1 MAYDIILKW
10 FKMGSKA
17 PNIEYHKEET
27 ISMSTKIETLEN
39 SMVKLTIEV
48 SAEQF
53 EKGLNEAYNKNKKSI
68 QIPGFRK
75 GKAPRKLIE
84 KTYGVGTF
92 YEDAAN
98 FCIPVAYDAAVE
110 EEKLEVVSRPSIDV
124 TQIEAGKPFIFTAE
138 VAVKPEAS
146 LGEYKALE
154 VTKDPVEVTEEAIV
168 AELDQV
174 REQNS
179 RLVEV
184 TDRPIQDE
192 DQVNI
197 DFEGFVDEVAFE
209 GGKAEGFDLT
219 IGSHSF
225 IDNFEEQL
233 IGKSIGDELDVN
245 VTFPEEYQQ
254 EELAAKPALFK
265 VKINGI
271 KFKELPE
278 LDDDLAK
285 DVSEF
290 DTLDAYKESIKLK
303 LTETAETAAD
313 NKLKDAVLDLAVE
326 NATIDL
332 PAPMVDLESENMVY
346 DMANR
351 LQQQGLSIEQY
362 FQYTGQN
369 MDSMKESMKGEAEK
383 KIKAR
388 IVLEAIATAENL
400 EVTDADVEAEIVR
413 MAELYNMELDKIKET
428 IGNDESDSIK
438 QDLLNQKAFD
448 FIVANANIK

>member
-1 MAYDIILKW
+1 
-10 FKMGSKA
+10 
-17 PNIEYHKEET
+17 
-27 ISMSTKIETLEN
+27 MSTKIEKLEN

-48 SAEQF
+48 SAEEF
-53 EKGLNEAYNKNKKSI
+53 EKGIKSAYNKNKKSI

-84 KTYGVGTF
+84 KTYGVETF

-98 FCIPVAYDAAVE
+98 FCIPLAYDAAVE

-124 TQIEAGKPFIFTAE
+124 TQIEAGKPFIFTAD
-138 VAVKPEAS
+138 VAVKPDAI
-146 LGEYKALE
+146 LGEYKGLE
-154 VTKDPVEVTEEAIV
+154 ITKDVVEISEEQII

-179 RLVEV
+179 RLVDV
-184 TDRPIQDE
+184 TDRAIEDE
-192 DQVNI
+192 DQVNL
-197 DFEGFVDEVAFE
+197 DFEGFVNDEPFE

-225 IDNFEEQL
+225 IDTFEEQL
-233 IGKSIGDELDVN
+233 VGKNIGEELEVN

-254 EELAAKPALFK
+254 AELAGQPALFK
-265 VKINGI
+265 VKINAI

-290 DTLDAYKESIKLK
+290 DTLEDYKASIKTK
-303 LTETAETAAD
+303 LAETAGTAAD
-313 NKLKDAVLDLAVE
+313 NKLKDAILDLAVE
-326 NATIDL
+326 NATIEL
-332 PAPMVDLESENMVY
+332 PAPMVELESENMVY

-369 MDSMKESMKGEAEK
+369 MDSIKESMKGEAEK

-388 IVLEAIATAENL
+388 LVLEAIATAEGL
-400 EVTDADVEAEIVR
+400 EATDEDVEAEIVR
-413 MAELYNMELDKIKET
+413 MAEMYNMELDKIKET
-428 IGNDESDSIK
+428 IGTDESDSIK
-438 QDLLNQKAFD
+438 QDLLNQKAYD
-448 FIVANANIK
+448 FIVDNANIK

>member
-1 MAYDIILKW
+1 
-10 FKMGSKA
+10 MGA
-17 PNIEYHKEET
+17 NALNIEHYKEET

-53 EKGLNEAYNKNKKSI
+53 EKGLNDAYNKNKKSM

-84 KTYGVGTF
+84 KNYGVGTF

-98 FCIPVAYDAAVE
+98 YCIPLAYDAAIE

-124 TQIEAGKPFIFTAE
+124 IQIEAKKTFIFTAE
-138 VAVKPEAS
+138 VAVKPEAT
-146 LGEYKALE
+146 LGEYKGLE
-154 VTKDPVEVTEEAIV
+154 VTKEAVEVAEEAIT
-168 AELDQV
+168 AELDKV

-179 RLVEV
+179 RLVDV
-184 TDRPIQDE
+184 TDRAIE
-192 DQVNI
+192 DGDHVNL
-197 DFEGFVDEVAFE
+197 DFEGFVNDEPFE
-209 GGKAEGFDLT
+209 GGKAESFDLT
-219 IGSHSF
+219 IGTHSF
-225 IDNFEEQL
+225 IDTFEDQL
-233 IGKSIGDELDVN
+233 VGKNIGEELDVN
-245 VTFPEEYQQ
+245 VTFPEDYQQ
-254 EELAAKPALFK
+254 EDLASKPALFK

-271 KFKELPE
+271 KFKELSE

-290 DTLDAYKESIKLK
+290 DTLDEYKASIKEK
-303 LTETAETAAD
+303 LTETAEAAAD
-313 NKLKDAVLDLAVE
+313 NKLKDDVLEVAVE
-326 NATIDL
+326 NATIEL
-332 PAPMVDLESENMVY
+332 PAPMVELESENMVH

-369 MDSMKESMKGEAEK
+369 MDSIKESMKGEAEK

-388 IVLEAIATAENL
+388 IVLEAIATAEGI

-413 MAELYNMELDKIKET
+413 MAEMYNMEIDKIKET

-438 QDLLNQKAFD
+438 QDLLNQKAYD
-448 FIVANANIK
+448 FIVENAKIK

>member
-1 MAYDIILKW
+1 
-10 FKMGSKA
+10 
-17 PNIEYHKEET
+17 
-27 ISMSTKIETLEN
+27 MSTKIETLEN

-53 EKGLNEAYNKNKKSI
+53 EKGLNDAYNKNKKSI

-98 FCIPVAYDAAVE
+98 FCIPTAYDAAVE

-124 TQIEAGKPFIFTAE
+124 IQIEAKKPFIFTAE
-138 VAVKPEAS
+138 VAVKPEPT
-146 LGEYKALE
+146 LGEYKGLE
-154 VTKDPVEVTEEAIV
+154 ATKDAVEISEEQIIAD
-168 AELDQV
+168 LDQV

-179 RLVEV
+179 RLVDV
-184 TDRPIQDE
+184 TDRAIVND
-192 DQVNI
+192 DQVNL
-197 DFEGFVDEVAFE
+197 DFEGFVNDEPFE

-219 IGSHSF
+219 IGSGSF
-225 IDNFEEQL
+225 IDTFEEQL
-233 IGKSIGDELDVN
+233 VGKNIGDELDVN

-254 EELAAKPALFK
+254 PDLAGQPALFK

-290 DTLDAYKESIKLK
+290 DTLDEYKASIKAK
-303 LTETAETAAD
+303 LTEAAQTAAD
-313 NKLKDAVLDLAVE
+313 NKLKDEVLDLAVE
-326 NATIDL
+326 NATIEL
-332 PAPMVDLESENMVY
+332 PAPMVELEAENMVY

-369 MDSMKESMKGEAEK
+369 MDSIKESMKGEAEK

-388 IVLEAIATAENL
+388 LVLEAIAVAEGI
-400 EVTDADVEAEIVR
+400 EATDEDVEAEITR
-413 MAELYNMELDKIKET
+413 MAEMYNMEIDKIKET
-428 IGNDESDSIK
+428 IGADESDSIK
-438 QDLLNQKAFD
+438 QDLLNQKAYD
-448 FIVANANIK
+448 FIVENANVK